1 MALLLLPFLAQ
12 AQTPPTPTYTAVIFA
27 PQGGTPSPAAEGK
40 CWTQT
45 DGLHCY
51 YSGAPHGPFSTSS
64 GLVVG
69 STAITSG
76 TSGRVLYDNAGVL
89 GEYTAT
95 QLTAQI
101 NAFSSGLS
109 GAAPASGGGSTNFL
123 RADGTWATPPGTVTP
138 GGSSG
143 NVQYNN
149 AGAFGGYTD
158 TQLTTHIN
166 AFSSTLSGAAP
177 ASGGGSSNFLRAD
190 GTWAVPPGTST
201 GTVSTT
207 GTPANGNLTKFT
219 GAATISNG
227 DLAGDAT
234 TSGTL
239 TVTVGKVNGVTFGA
253 SPSTNTVPVV
263 TGANT
268 VTYEAVPNA
277 ALANSSMTIAGHSV
291 ALGGTQTIA
300 CGDLSNGATG
310 CSTATGTSGATIPL
324 LNGANTW
331 SGVQSINSG
340 DLALKGA
347 TSGTITLNAAAT
359 AGTTTITLP
368 GGTTDFSATG
378 GSNQVVKQT
387 SSGGA
392 FTVGTLACAN
402 LSDGATG
409 CSTATGTS
417 GATIPL
423 LNGTNTW
430 SGAQSFNDG
439 DLKLNG
445 SSSGNTTVKAAS
457 AAGTTTATL
466 PNNTGTIAELNL
478 AQTWSASQAGS
489 ITTLS
494 ISTATF
500 TPDASNNHYYILLVH
515 ASCPCTLANP
525 SPSFTA
531 GTTGIIE
538 IQQSATGS
546 DTIGT
551 WGTSYLAPSGTSS
564 IVLSTSANAIDVLAY
579 YAIDS
584 THILLIPSYNF
595 SH

>member
-1 MALLLLPFLAQ
+1 MIRLAALLWLALIGAAV
-12 AQTPPTPTYTAVIFA
+12 AQTYPTPTYNWVNLN
-27 PQGGTPSPAAEGK
+27 PQSGTPSSSANGT
-40 CWTQT
+40 CWTQS

-51 YSGAPHGPFSTSS
+51 YGGAAHGPFIPS
-64 GLVVG
+64 GGTIGLTVG
-69 STAITSG
+69 STTIGSG
-76 TSGRVLYDNAGVL
+76 TSTRVLYDNAGVL
-89 GEYTAT
+89 GEYTNT
-95 QLTAQI
+95 QLTALI
-101 NAFSSGLS
+101 NSFSSSLS

-123 RADGTWATPPGTVTP
+123 RADGTWAVPPGTGTSP

-143 NVQYNN
+143 NIQYNN
-149 AGAFGGYTD
+149 AGAFGGLTD

-239 TVTVGKVNGVTFGA
+239 TVTVGKVNGVTYGA

-277 ALANSSMTIAGHSV
+277 ALANSSMTIAGHSI
-291 ALGGTQTIA
+291 ALGGTQAIA
-300 CGDLSNGATG
+300 CGDLSN
-310 CSTATGTSGATIPL
+310 
-324 LNGANTW
+324 
-331 SGVQSINSG
+331 
-340 DLALKGA
+340 
-347 TSGTITLNAAAT
+347 
-359 AGTTTITLP
+359 
-368 GGTTDFSATG
+368 
-378 GSNQVVKQT
+378 
-387 SSGGA
+387 
-392 FTVGTLACAN
+392 
-402 LSDGATG
+402 GATG

-430 SGAQSFNDG
+430 SGAQSFNDS
-439 DLKLNG
+439 DFILKG
-445 SSSGNTTVKAAS
+445 SSSGTTTVKATA

-466 PNNTGTIAELNL
+466 PANTGTVAEINL

-500 TPDASNNHYYILLVH
+500 TPDASNNHYKIVLVH
-515 ASCPCTLANP
+515 ASCPCTIANP
-525 SPSFTA
+525 SPAFTA
-531 GTTGIIE
+531 GTSGVIE

-551 WGTSYLAPSGTSS
+551 WGSSYIAAGGVAS
-564 IVLSTSANAIDVLAY
+564 IVLSTGANAIDMFSYFV
-579 YAIDS
+579 IDS
-584 THILLIPSYNF
+584 THIALLPAYNF